1 MNKQEALQILRQHLS
16 RYRERPYAELVKLQ
30 DDQEVCEVTAE
41 SGVMYHLE
49 FQAFIDEPS
58 KHTLR
63 VLGSIDDGGI
73 RAFFPLSEGFIITP
87 DGSFVDE

>member
-1 MNKQEALQILRQHLS
+1 MNKQEALQILRRHLS

-30 DDQEVCEVTAE
+30 YSQEVCKVTAE
-41 SGVMYHLE
+41 SGVTYNLE

-73 RAFFPLSEGFIITP
+73 RAFFPLSEGFIIAP
-87 DGSFVDE
+87 DGSFVDK